1 MLCIQGIR
9 NLIGN
14 KETVLFDI
22 GNEIKDGL
30 LRFDI
35 WFCGVRLT
43 VVDNMAY
50 PPSTIGALKFELNQ
64 LKNQRINP
72 DNFWF
77 NFGPIADDFFSNIYL
92 SSGLAIIKVEFKE
105 HIHTLE
111 IPIAELSEIYK
122 SAIHVVSAKNT

>member
-1 MLCIQGIR
+1 M
-9 NLIGN
+9 IGN
-14 KETVLFDI
+14 KGTVLFDI

-50 PPSTIGALKFELNQ
+50 PPSTISALKFELNQ

-77 NFGPIADDFFSNIYL
+77 NFGPTTDDFL
-92 SSGLAIIKVEFKE
+92 SRISLSENLASISVEFEDSIYKLN
-105 HIHTLE
+105 IS
-111 IPIAELSEIYK
+111 IVELQEIYER
-122 SAIHVVSAKNT
+122 AINVVSAKNT

>member
-1 MLCIQGIR
+1 MRRLAFHRESLCLCFQGILS
-9 NLIGN
+9 LIGN

-22 GNEIKDGL
+22 GGEIKDGL

-50 PPSTIGALKFELNQ
+50 PPLTIGALEFELNQ
-64 LKNQRINP
+64 LKNKKINP

-77 NFGPIADDFFSNIYL
+77 DFGPTTDDFSSRIYL
-92 SSGLAIIKVEFKE
+92 SEDLACISVEFKNR
-105 HIHTLE
+105 
-111 IPIAELSEIYK
+111 IYK
-122 SAIHVVSAKNT
+122 LKISHLCHF